1 MGSYS
6 GFLLLEDLFDNLP
19 DISKALY
26 NEAQQLFS
34 PTVTVVEENCNT
46 NLGDRITLD
55 FSQVGQWDLALDRR
69 LTRADIEFF
78 LGQGTYTRF
87 VRNPPHCISPGGICK
102 KCYTAVNVGEAVPV
116 VGSTVKLRT
125 YLVVATQSSTVNE
138 GDRSVILNTDGSDI
152 SRVSVYFN
160 DSYTKN
166 YTIEELST
174 GDLRLTYN
182 GTVTGSDSLFIRM
195 FKDTSSPYMSYLSA
209 TYSGN
214 LLGASYLETGALP
227 ARASLIKERIT
238 DSRLASLE
246 TALQEFAEYI
256 PSTYMNY
263 IANIK
268 DPLERE
274 LYILALYGVFYDV
287 GV

>member
-19 DISKALY
+19 DISTALY

-34 PTVTVVEENCNT
+34 PTVKVVEDNCNT
-46 NLGDRITLD
+46 SLGDRISLD

-69 LTRADIEFF
+69 LTREDIEFF
-78 LGQGTYTRF
+78 LSQGSYNRF
-87 VRNPPHCISPGGICK
+87 VRNPPHCISPGGLCR
-102 KCYTAVNVGEAVPV
+102 KCFQAVNPGASIPAI
-116 VGSTVKLRT
+116 GSSVKLKT
-125 YLVVATQSSTVNE
+125 YLIVATQYVLLGT
-138 GDRSVILNTDGSDI
+138 GDGSVILNTEGSDI
-152 SRVSVYFN
+152 TRVSVYFN
-160 DSYTKN
+160 DVYTSN
-166 YTIEELST
+166 YTLSELDT
-174 GDLRLTYN
+174 GELRLTYN
-182 GTVTGSDSLFIRM
+182 GVVEESDSLFIRM

-227 ARASLIKERIT
+227 VRTALIKERIT
-238 DSRLASLE
+238 ESRLASLE
-246 TALQEFAEYI
+246 TALGEFAEFI
-256 PSTYMNY
+256 PATYLNY

>member
-19 DISKALY
+19 DISTSLY

-34 PTVTVVEENCNT
+34 PTVKVVEDNCNT
-46 NLGDRITLD
+46 NLGEKITLD
-55 FSQVGQWDLALDRR
+55 FSQIGQWDLALDRR
-69 LTRADIEFF
+69 LTREDIEFF
-78 LGQGTYTRF
+78 LSQGSYSRF
-87 VRNPPHCISPGGICK
+87 VRNPPHCISPGGICS
-102 KCYTAVNVGEAVPV
+102 KCYQAVNPGEAVPA
-116 VGSTVKLRT
+116 VGATVKLRT
-125 YLVVATQSSTVNE
+125 SLIVATQYVILSASD
-138 GDRSVILNTDGSDI
+138 GSVILNTDGADI
-152 SRVSVYFN
+152 TRVSVYFN
-160 DSYTKN
+160 DAYTSN
-166 YTIEELST
+166 YTMTELST
-174 GDLRLTYN
+174 GELQLTYN
-182 GTVTGSDSLFIRM
+182 GTVSASDTIFIRM
-195 FKDTSSPYMSYLSA
+195 FKETSSPYMSYLSA

-227 ARASLIKERIT
+227 ARAGLIKERIT
-238 DSRLASLE
+238 ESRLSSLE
-246 TALQEFAEYI
+246 SALEEFSEFI
-256 PSTYMNY
+256 PSSYMNY

>member
-19 DISKALY
+19 DISTALY
-26 NEAQQLFS
+26 NEAQQLFT
-34 PTVTVVEENCNT
+34 PTVKVVEENCNT
-46 NLGDRITLD
+46 NLGDRINLD

-69 LTRADIEFF
+69 LTREDIEFF
-78 LGQGTYTRF
+78 LGQGSYTRF

-102 KCYTAVNVGEAVPV
+102 KCYQAVNPGEPVPAID
-116 VGSTVKLRT
+116 SSVKLKT
-125 YLVVATQSSTVNE
+125 YLVVATQYSLLGSD
-138 GDRSVILNTDGSDI
+138 GSVILDSDGSDVT
-152 SRVSVYFN
+152 RVSVYFN
-160 DSYTKN
+160 DVYTQN
-166 YTIEELST
+166 YTMSETST
-174 GDLRLTYN
+174 GDLRVTYN
-182 GTVTGSDSLFIRM
+182 GAVTSSDSLFIRM

-238 DSRLASLE
+238 ESRLSSLE
-246 TALQEFAEYI
+246 TALNEFSQYI
-256 PSTYMNY
+256 PPTYLNY

>member
-34 PTVTVVEENCNT
+34 PTVKVVEENCNT
-46 NLGDRITLD
+46 NLGERITLD
-55 FSQVGQWDLALDRR
+55 FSQVGHWDMALDRR
-69 LTRADIEFF
+69 LTREDIEFF
-78 LGQGTYTRF
+78 LGQGSYTRF
-87 VRNPPHCISPGGICK
+87 IRNTPNCISPGGVCK
-102 KCYTAVNVGEAVPV
+102 KCYHAVNPGEAVPE
-116 VGSTVKLRT
+116 VGALVKLKT
-125 YLVVATQSSTVNE
+125 YLIVATQYVLLSP
-138 GDRSVILNTDGSDI
+138 GDGSVILNSEGSDI
-152 SRVSVYFN
+152 TRVSVYFN
-160 DSYTKN
+160 DVYTKN
-166 YTIEELST
+166 YTLSELPS
-174 GDLRLTYN
+174 GELRLTYN
-182 GTVTGSDSLFIRM
+182 GEVVESDSLFIRM

-214 LLGASYLETGALP
+214 LLGASYLETGSLP
-227 ARASLIKERIT
+227 ARTALIKERIT
-238 DSRLASLE
+238 ESRLASLE
-246 TALQEFAEYI
+246 TALGEFSQYI
-256 PSTYMNY
+256 PPTYLNY

>member
-19 DISKALY
+19 DISTALY

-34 PTVTVVEENCNT
+34 PTVKVVEENCNT
-46 NLGDRITLD
+46 SLGDRITLD

-69 LTRADIEFF
+69 LTREDIEFF
-78 LGQGTYTRF
+78 LSQGSYNRF
-87 VRNPPHCISPGGICK
+87 IRNPPHCISPGGICK
-102 KCYTAVNVGEAVPV
+102 KCYQAVNPGEATPV
-116 VGSTVKLRT
+116 VGSTVKLKT
-125 YLVVATQSSTVNE
+125 YLVVATQYTMLSE
-138 GDRSVILNTDGSDI
+138 GDGSVILNTDGADI
-152 SRVSVYFN
+152 TRVSVYFN
-160 DSYTKN
+160 DSYTSN
-166 YTIEELST
+166 YTMSEIDT
-174 GDLRLTYN
+174 GELRLTYN
-182 GTVTGSDSLFIRM
+182 GAVTGSDSLFIRM

-209 TYSGN
+209 TYAGN
-214 LLGASYLETGALP
+214 LLGASYLETGSLP

-238 DSRLASLE
+238 ESRLSSLE
-246 TALQEFAEYI
+246 TSLEEFSEYI

-263 IANIK
+263 IVNIK

>member
-6 GFLLLEDLFDNLP
+6 GFLLLEDLFDNMP
-19 DISKALY
+19 DISTSLY

-34 PTVTVVEENCNT
+34 PTVKVVEENCNT
-46 NLGDRITLD
+46 NLGDKIILD

-69 LTRADIEFF
+69 LTRDDIEFF
-78 LGQGTYTRF
+78 LSQGSYNRF
-87 VRNPPHCISPGGICK
+87 VRNPPHCISPGGICR
-102 KCYTAVNVGEAVPV
+102 KCYKAVNPGEPDPT
-116 VGSTVKLRT
+116 VGSSVKLNT
-125 YLVVATQSSTVNE
+125 YLIVATQYALLSQ
-138 GDRSVILNTDGSDI
+138 GDGSVILNTDGSDI
-152 SRVSVYFN
+152 TRVSVYFN
-160 DSYTKN
+160 DEYTKN
-166 YTIEELST
+166 YTLSEIGT
-174 GDLRLTYN
+174 GELRLTYN
-182 GTVTGSDSLFIRM
+182 GTVQSEDSIFIRM

-227 ARASLIKERIT
+227 ARTSLIKERIT
-238 DSRLASLE
+238 ESRLASLE
-246 TALQEFAEYI
+246 AALGEFAQYI

>member
-6 GFLLLEDLFDNLP
+6 GFLLLEDLFDNLS
-19 DISKALY
+19 DSSSTLY

-34 PTVTVVEENCNT
+34 PTVKVVEDNCNT

-69 LTRADIEFF
+69 LTRSDIEFF
-78 LGQGTYTRF
+78 LSQGSYTRF
-87 VRNPPHCISPGGICK
+87 IRNPPHCISPGGVCK
-102 KCYTAVNVGEAVPV
+102 KCFIAANPGEPIPV
-116 VGSTVKLRT
+116 VGATVKLRT
-125 YLVVATQSSTVNE
+125 YLVVATQYALLNE
-138 GDRSVILNTDGSDI
+138 GDGSMILNSDGSDI
-152 SRVSVYFN
+152 TRVSVYFN
-160 DSYTKN
+160 DSYTNN
-166 YTIEELST
+166 YTISELDS

-182 GTVTGSDSLFIRM
+182 GVVTGSDTLFVRM
-195 FKDTSSPYMSYLSA
+195 FKDTASPYMSYLSA

-238 DSRLASLE
+238 ESRLSSLE
-246 TALQEFAEYI
+246 TALQDFAEYI
-256 PSTYMNY
+256 PTTYMGY
-263 IANIK
+263 IAKIK

>member
-19 DISKALY
+19 NISPTLY
-26 NEAQQLFS
+26 NEAQQLFT
-34 PTVTVVEENCNT
+34 PTVKVVEENCNT
-46 NLGDRITLD
+46 NLGDRIDLD

-69 LTRADIEFF
+69 LTRDDIEFF
-78 LGQGTYTRF
+78 LSLGSYTRF
-87 VRNPPHCISPGGICK
+87 IRNPPHCISPGGICK
-102 KCYTAVNVGEAVPV
+102 KCYTAVNPGEPSPEI
-116 VGSTVKLRT
+116 GSQVKLNT
-125 YLVVATQSSTVNE
+125 YLVVNTQYTLLTS
-138 GDRSVILNTDGSDI
+138 GDGSVVLNTDGSDI
-152 SRVSVYFN
+152 TRVSVYFN
-160 DSYTKN
+160 DVYTKN
-166 YTIEELST
+166 YTMVELPE
-174 GDLRLTYN
+174 GDLQLTYN
-182 GTVTGSDSLFIRM
+182 GTVVNGDTLFIRM
-195 FKDTSSPYMSYLSA
+195 FKDTSSPYMSYLSS

-227 ARASLIKERIT
+227 ARTALIKERIT
-238 DSRLASLE
+238 ESRLSSLE
-246 TALQEFAEYI
+246 AALEEFSEYI
-256 PSTYMNY
+256 PTTYVNY